1 MQDIAHRKKNKSLAE
16 AGADF
21 PSPGD
26 RDLLAI
32 GLDGWREATA
42 ADLDLA
48 AFAEK
53 LAASETGAQI
63 LAGVFGNSPYLSACL
78 NAEPHLLRR
87 LMEDGA
93 DAALR
98 WIYAALAEET
108 GPEAYRE
115 QVMTALRVAKRRI
128 ALLTA
133 LCDMGRL
140 WPLMEITGALSDF
153 AGAAVEICCRH
164 LLRVA
169 ADKGELT
176 LPHPDDPT
184 KDSGLII
191 IGMGKLGAREL
202 NYSSDIDLIVLFEA
216 EKITYTG
223 RRSIQDCFVRIARNL
238 VTMMQER
245 TRDGY
250 VFRTDLRL
258 RPDPG
263 ATPIALSVG
272 AAHVYYESQG
282 QNWERAAMIKARPIA
297 GDMAAG
303 RDFTRFLIPFI
314 WRKSMDFAAIEDI
327 QAIKSQIHTHKGF
340 SKISL
345 EGHNI
350 KIGRGGIREIEFFC
364 QTQQLIEGGR
374 NPLLRE
380 PTTLGTLSQL
390 AAAGKIAH
398 DVRQE
403 LQETYVFLR
412 ELEHRLQMTRDEQT
426 QLLPDDPEE
435 FRRLGV
441 FFGYDDATAFR
452 KDLRTTLETVQG
464 HYDALF
470 RFEETPDRKAG
481 RLVFTGAEDDPETL
495 DSLAELGFEDT
506 KAVSQKVREWHHGR
520 YRCTRTVRAQQILTG
535 LMPQILE
542 ALGETS
548 HPDAAFTR
556 FDVFLQK
563 LPAGVQLFT
572 LFKAHPS
579 LLSLLAKIMG
589 MAPELAEKLSQN
601 PMLLDGVLDTEFMAA
616 LPPKDYLTADLEL
629 ILSTARDFQ
638 DILDY
643 TRRWAN
649 DRKFRL
655 GVQILDNVDHGTGL
669 GATVAA
675 GPAFSDIAEVVLDSL
690 FPRVRDELAQT
701 HGVIPGGQFAV
712 IAMGKLGSR
721 QMTPASDAD
730 LIFVFETP
738 EDDMTTDGRK
748 PIPTGLYYTRLSQ
761 RFINSL
767 SVHTGEGQLYEID
780 MRLRPHGKSGP
791 IALPLA
797 SIIKYYREEAWTWEH
812 LALTRARVVAGDPDL
827 CAKVET
833 TLRQIG
839 MTKRDAVKIRTD
851 TASMRARVLKE
862 FGSDNPL
869 AIKHAVGGLMD
880 LEFLCQYL
888 RLLHGPEHP
897 DILHPNS
904 MESLQKMKAA
914 GILPE
919 KTADRLTEILKFYLN
934 ISGLKQ
940 LCLGGRKIDETIPRA
955 LKNALAE
962 AAEVANFDAL
972 AKKLKTAQNDVD
984 RLLNDYLA
992 GDAEKE

>member
-1 MQDIAHRKKNKSLAE
+1 MQDIAEIKKIPFPDVMAE
-16 AGADF
+16 L

-26 RDLLAI
+26 AELLVV
-32 GLDGWREATA
+32 GLESWQEVTA
-42 ADLDLA
+42 NDPELA
-48 AFAEK
+48 AFAVR
-53 LAASETGAQI
+53 LAETDAGPQI
-63 LAGVFGNSPYLSACL
+63 LASVFGNSPFLSSCL
-78 NAEPHLLRR
+78 LAEPYLLRH
-87 LMEDGA
+87 LVEEGA
-93 DAALR
+93 DRTLQWVYNNLHADCELDADR
-98 WIYAALAEET
+98 DA
-108 GPEAYRE
+108 
-115 QVMTALRVAKRRI
+115 VMAALRVAKRRI

-133 LCDMGRL
+133 LCDMGEV
-140 WPLMEITGALSDF
+140 WELMKITGVLSSF
-153 AGAAVEICCRH
+153 ADTAVEICCRH
-164 LLRVA
+164 LLKSA
-169 ADKGELT
+169 SDKGELV

-191 IGMGKLGAREL
+191 IGMGKLGAGEL
-202 NYSSDIDLIVLFEA
+202 NYSSDIDLIILFDA
-216 EKITYTG
+216 AKTRYTG
-223 RRSIQDCFVRIARNL
+223 RRSVQDCFVRIARNL

-282 QNWERAAMIKARPIA
+282 QNWERAAMIKARAIA
-297 GDMAAG
+297 GDLTAG
-303 RDFTRFLIPFI
+303 REFVSFLTPFI

-380 PTTLGTLSQL
+380 VTTLGTLSQL
-390 AAAGKIAH
+390 AAAGKIGTS
-398 DVRQE
+398 VREE
-403 LQETYVFLR
+403 LQEAYVYLR
-412 ELEHRLQMTRDEQT
+412 ELEHRLQMTHDEQT
-426 QLLPDDPEE
+426 QLLPDDPED
-435 FRRLGV
+435 FRKLGV
-441 FFGYDDATAFR
+441 FFGFDDAEEFR
-452 KDLRTTLETVQG
+452 KSLRATLETVQR

-470 RFEETPDRKAG
+470 AFEETIDRKVG

-495 DSLAELGFEDT
+495 VSLGELGFENT
-506 KAVSQKVREWHHGR
+506 SAISQKIREWHHGR
-520 YRCTRTVRAQQILTG
+520 YRATRNVRSQQILTS

-542 ALGETS
+542 ALGDTS
-548 HPDAAFTR
+548 NPDAAFTR

-572 LFKAHPS
+572 MFKAHPS
-579 LLSLLAKIMG
+579 LLKLLAKVMG
-589 MAPELAEKLSQN
+589 MAPELAETLSGN
-601 PMLLDGVLDTEFMAA
+601 PMLLDGVLDSEFMAP
-616 LPPKDYLTADLEL
+616 LPPKDYLAADLEL

-638 DILDY
+638 DVLDY

-655 GVQILDNVDHGTGL
+655 GVQILDHVDHGTGL

-675 GPAFSDIAEVVLDSL
+675 GPAFSDVADVILEAIRLKT
-690 FPRVRDELAQT
+690 RDEFART
-701 HGVIPGGQFAV
+701 HGVVPGGEFAV

-730 LIFVFETP
+730 LIFVFDTP
-738 EDDMTTDGRK
+738 EEEMVTDGKK
-748 PIPTGLYYTRLSQ
+748 PVSAGLYYTRFCQ
-761 RFINSL
+761 RYINAL
-767 SVHTGEGQLYEID
+767 SVHTGEGQLYEVD

-791 IALPLA
+791 IALPLT
-797 SIIKYYREEAWTWEH
+797 SIRKYYEDEAWTWEH
-812 LALTRARVVAGDPDL
+812 LALTRARVVAGDAAL
-827 CAKVET
+827 CEKT
-833 TLRQIG
+833 GKMLREIAL
-839 MTKRDAVKIRTD
+839 TKRDAEKIRED
-851 TASMRARVLKE
+851 TLSMRARVLKQH
-862 FGSDNPL
+862 GSDNPL
-869 AIKHAVGGLMD
+869 AIKHAKGGLMD

-888 RLLHGPEHP
+888 RLKYGPAHP

-904 MESLQKMKAA
+904 MDSLKEMKAS

-919 KTADRLTEILKFYLN
+919 ETADRLMDILKLYLN

-940 LCLGGRKIDETIPRA
+940 LCLGGRKIDESIPLA
-955 LKNALAE
+955 LKNALAK
-962 AAEVANFDAL
+962 AGEVDNFDAL
-972 AKKLKTAQNDVD
+972 AKKLKTAQDDID
-984 RLLNDYLA
+984 RLLNDNLA
-992 GDAEKE
+992 GD

>member
-1 MQDIAHRKKNKSLAE
+1 MQDITEIKKIPFADVVAE
-16 AGADF
+16 L

-26 RDLLAI
+26 AEQLAV
-32 GLDGWREATA
+32 GLESWKEVTA
-42 ADLDLA
+42 EDPTLA
-48 AFAEK
+48 EFAGNLETS
-53 LAASETGAQI
+53 AAGARI
-63 LAGVFGNSPYLSACL
+63 LASIFGNSPFLSTCL
-78 NAEPHLLRR
+78 LAEPHLLRH
-87 LMEDGA
+87 LVEDGA
-93 DAALR
+93 EETLR
-98 WIYAALAEET
+98 WIYNALHADCPLDVDRDAVMAAL
-108 GPEAYRE
+108 RI
-115 QVMTALRVAKRRI
+115 AKRRI

-133 LCDMGRL
+133 LCDMGKV
-140 WPLMEITGALSDF
+140 WELMKITGVLSKF
-153 AGAAVEICCRH
+153 ADTAVEICCRH
-164 LLRVA
+164 LLKA
-169 ADKGELT
+169 ASDKGELV

-191 IGMGKLGAREL
+191 LGMGKLGAGEL
-202 NYSSDIDLIVLFEA
+202 NYSSDIDLIVLFDA
-216 EKITYTG
+216 QKTTYTG
-223 RRSIQDCFVRIARNL
+223 RRSVQDCFVRLARNL

-263 ATPIALSVG
+263 ATPIALSIG

-282 QNWERAAMIKARPIA
+282 QNWERAAMIKARAIA
-297 GDMAAG
+297 GDIVAG
-303 RDFTRFLIPFI
+303 REFVTFLTPFI

-380 PTTLGTLSQL
+380 VTTLGTLSQL
-390 AAAGKIAH
+390 AAAGKIGTS
-398 DVRQE
+398 VREE
-403 LQETYVFLR
+403 LQEAYIFLR
-412 ELEHRLQMTRDEQT
+412 ELEHRLQMTHDEQT
-426 QLLPDDPEE
+426 QLLPEDPEE
-435 FRRLGV
+435 FRKLGV
-441 FFGYDDATAFR
+441 FFGYDDAAEFR
-452 KDLRTTLETVQG
+452 ASLRATLETVQG

-470 RFEETPDRKAG
+470 AFEKTTDRKAG

-495 DSLAELGFEDT
+495 NSLAELGFENT
-506 KAVSQKVREWHHGR
+506 SAISQKIREWHHGR
-520 YRCTRTVRAQQILTG
+520 YRATRNVRTQQILTA

-542 ALGETS
+542 ALGDTS
-548 HPDAAFTR
+548 NPDAAFTR

-572 LFKAHPS
+572 MFKAHPS
-579 LLSLLAKIMG
+579 LLKLLAKVMG
-589 MAPELAEKLSQN
+589 MAPELAETLSQN
-601 PMLLDGVLDTEFMAA
+601 PMLLDGVLDSEFMAP
-616 LPPKDYLTADLEL
+616 LPPKDYLAADLEL

-638 DILDY
+638 DVLDY

-675 GPAFSDIAEVVLDSL
+675 GPAFSDVADVILEAILVK
-690 FPRVRDELAQT
+690 VREEFART
-701 HGVIPGGQFAV
+701 HGVVPGGQFAV

-721 QMTPASDAD
+721 QMTPTSDAD
-730 LIFVFETP
+730 LVFLFETP
-738 EDDMTTDGRK
+738 EEDMMTDGKK
-748 PIPTGLYYTRLSQ
+748 PISAGLYYTRFCQ
-761 RFINSL
+761 RFINAL
-767 SVHTGEGQLYEID
+767 SVHTGEGKLYEVD

-791 IALPLA
+791 IALPIE
-797 SIIKYYREEAWTWEH
+797 SIRKYYQDEAWTWEH
-812 LALTRARVVAGDPDL
+812 LALTRARVIAGNAAL
-827 CAKVET
+827 CEKTEKM
-833 TLRQIG
+833 LREIAL
-839 MTKRDAVKIRTD
+839 TRRDSEKIRKD
-851 TASMRARVLKE
+851 TLDMRTRVLKQH
-862 FGSDNPL
+862 GSDNPL

-888 RLLHGPEHP
+888 RLKHGPDHP
-897 DILHPNS
+897 DILDPNS
-904 MESLQKMKAA
+904 MDSLKVMKSE
-914 GILPE
+914 GILAPDV
-919 KTADRLTEILKFYLN
+919 ADRLVEILRLYLN

-940 LCLGGRKIDETIPRA
+940 LCLGGRKIDETIPLA
-955 LKNALAE
+955 LKNALA
-962 AAEVANFDAL
+962 ATAEVDNFDEL
-972 AKKLKTAQNDVD
+972 AKKLKTAQEDID